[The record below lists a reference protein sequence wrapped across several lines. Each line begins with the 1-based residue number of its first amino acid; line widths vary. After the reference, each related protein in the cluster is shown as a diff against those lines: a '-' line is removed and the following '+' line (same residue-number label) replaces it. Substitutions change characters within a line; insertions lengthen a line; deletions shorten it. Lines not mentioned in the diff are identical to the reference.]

1 MQPHLEVIYVLL
13 FQVVW
18 KTLKVF
24 GADPKRLNGK
34 LGMTAVLHPWGKNRS
49 QHIHLHCLLPG
60 GTLDVNNEWHAAKSN
75 YLFPVKALSRH
86 YRGNLVSALRHGASK
101 GKLSRVTN
109 R

>member
-1 MQPHLEVIYVLL
+1 
-13 FQVVW
+13 VVW

-60 GTLDVNNEWHAAKSN
+60 GTLDVNK
-75 YLFPVKALSRH
+75 
-86 YRGNLVSALRHGASK
+86 
-101 GKLSRVTN
+101 
-109 R
+109 